1 MPHEREA
8 VAAAGLGRKRAA
20 RRELRAIAKEILA
33 DRRRALARVAPI
45 AAQLRREP
53 PPPGRAPVTRQPSDV
68 RALRSAVS
76 FDHQFM
82 TLMIGH
88 LESAIAMAE
97 REIADG
103 EHAGLV
109 RLARDLKR
117 AYERELADLKRW
129 LRTWYGE
136 DGGDIPDDDGGGG
149 GGSDEPRV

>member
-1 MPHEREA
+1 
-8 VAAAGLGRKRAA
+8 V
-20 RRELRAIAKEILA
+20 
-33 DRRRALARVAPI
+33 

-53 PPPGRAPVTRQPSDV
+53 PPPGAPAITRRKSDV
-68 RALRSAVS
+68 RGLRNSVS
-76 FDHQFM
+76 FDYQFM
-82 TLMIGH
+82 RLMIGH
-88 LESAIAMAE
+88 LERGIAMAE

-117 AYERELADLKRW
+117 AYERELADLKRY